1 MATCSL
7 SLLSDPLELLFLFL
21 LSVYRLSL
29 QLGKSG
35 LDLLHISSSGGR
47 EILEKIQRRVDV
59 SKVNHEMNGGKSKN
73 NDVRKLTGEVNMTMF
88 HAAV

>member
-7 SLLSDPLELLFLFL
+7 SLLSDPLELLFLLL

-29 QLGKSG
+29 QLGKGG
-35 LDLLHISSSGGR
+35 LDLLHMSSSGGR
-47 EILEKIQRRVDV
+47 EILGNQRCVDV
-59 SKVNHEMNGGKSKN
+59 SKVNYEMNGGKSKN